1 MADYLYMMES
11 RLSPDQHKGVALV
24 TDAARAHE
32 MNVYLVGGGIRD
44 MISGYNIRDLDFA
57 VQGNALRMV
66 RDLEKAG
73 AVVQWMNED
82 LKSMG
87 VLLPGN
93 MRAEIVMT
101 RTEKYDKPGRAPEVH
116 QATISEDLRRRDF
129 TVNAMALSLNPGSRG
144 LLLDPFNGVA
154 DVEAKLIRVLHNYA
168 FLEEPSRMIRA
179 TRFCA
184 RFKWTLEERTQA
196 RYNTALENR
205 YIENISDEARGR
217 EIEQMAY
224 EDDPLQIM
232 RAMEKEGWLRVLHPR
247 WSVAKVDTSG
257 LSDLLKTRTQLADYG
272 YPTDPAPAILYF
284 LTGNMP
290 ESDRKELQKLIPNKW
305 LVEKW
310 RTLEDEAKELAQKL
324 TSKEAATASLTWK
337 LLDKYRPDTILFLQ
351 VTARQQAVRQKLKN
365 FLNKW
370 RQIKAK
376 IPLPEMLE
384 MRITPELEEYPIVAE
399 HVFFMLIDG
408 RSKSELKRFLKQFE
422 PPPPPPPPP
431 PPVKRG
437 RKVEAAP
444 VTAPVAEVKGQK
456 GKGKPGKKA
465 KGGQPEIVSTTPAP
479 AAGKQPAGKAGK
491 KQAPAPAHAKTAAPA
506 KKPASKPAKKKHA
519 PKKHAK
525 PAKKSGKKK
534 PAKKKR

>member
-11 RLSPDQHKGVALV
+11 RLSPEQHKGVALV

-57 VQGNALRMV
+57 VQGNPLRMIK
-66 RDLEKAG
+66 DLEKAG
-73 AVVQWMNED
+73 AVIHWQNED

-144 LLLDPFNGVA
+144 LLLDPANGVA

-168 FLEEPSRMIRA
+168 FLEEPSRLIRA

-184 RFKWTLEERTQA
+184 RFHWTIEERTQA
-196 RYNTALENR
+196 RYSTAVENK

-224 EDDPLQIM
+224 EDDPLAIM
-232 RAMEKEGWLRVLHPR
+232 RAFEKEGWLRVLHPR
-247 WSVAKVDTSG
+247 WSVAKVDTAG
-257 LSDLLKTRTQLADYG
+257 LADLIKTRGLLADYG

-290 ESDRKELQKLIPNKW
+290 ESDIKELQKLIPNKA
-305 LVEKW
+305 LIEKW
-310 RTLEDEAKELAQKL
+310 RVLEDEAKELAQKL
-324 TSKEAATASLTWK
+324 TSKEAATPSLTWK
-337 LLDKYRPDTILFLQ
+337 LLDKYRPETILFLE
-351 VTARQQAVRQKLKN
+351 VTARQHVVQKKLKD

-370 RQIKAK
+370 RQVKAK
-376 IPLPEMLE
+376 IPLPEMIE

-399 HVFFMLIDG
+399 HLFFMLIDQ
-408 RSKSELKRFLKQFE
+408 RSKSEIKKFLKQFE

-437 RKVEAAP
+437 RKAEPPPPPP
-444 VTAPVAEVKGQK
+444 VVPEVK
-456 GKGKPGKKA
+456 GKGKKGKKGEPA
-465 KGGQPEIVSTTPAP
+465 IVLTTVSASAAP
-479 AAGKQPAGKAGK
+479 AGKGKQPAAAAAAAAKGK
-491 KQAPAPAHAKTAAPA
+491 KAEPEKKAAPASKAKPAPKVA
-506 KKPASKPAKKKHA
+506 KKPA
-519 PKKHAK
+519 
-525 PAKKSGKKK
+525 KK

>member
-11 RLSPDQHKGVALV
+11 RLSPEQHKGVAVV
-24 TDAARAHE
+24 TDAARAHQ

-57 VQGNALRMV
+57 VQGNPLRMIK
-66 RDLEKAG
+66 DLEKAG
-73 AVVQWMNED
+73 AVIHWQNED

-101 RTEKYDKPGRAPEVH
+101 RTEKYDKPGRPPEVH

-144 LLLDPFNGVA
+144 LLLDPANGVA

-184 RFKWTLEERTQA
+184 RFHWTIEERTQA
-196 RYNTALENR
+196 RYNTAVENK
-205 YIENISDEARGR
+205 YIDNISDESRGR

-224 EDDPLQIM
+224 EDDPLAIM
-232 RAMEKEGWLRVLHPR
+232 RAFEKEGWLRVLHPR
-247 WSVAKVDTSG
+247 WSVAKVNTSG
-257 LSDLLKTRTQLADYG
+257 LADLLKTRAQLADFG

-310 RTLEDEAKELAQKL
+310 RVLEDEAKELAQKL
-324 TSKEAATASLTWK
+324 TSKEAATPSLTWK
-337 LLDKYRPDTILFLQ
+337 LLDKYRPETILFLE

-376 IPLPEMLE
+376 IPLPEMIE

-399 HVFFMLIDG
+399 HVFYMLIDQ
-408 RSKSELKRFLKQFE
+408 RSKSELKKFLKQFE

-437 RKVEAAP
+437 RKAEAPPAP
-444 VTAPVAEVKGQK
+444 VVAPEVK
-456 GKGKPGKKA
+456 GKGKKGKKGEA
-465 KGGQPEIVSTTPAP
+465 AIVSTTAP
-479 AAGKQPAGKAGK
+479 VVPGKQPAGKGAKG
-491 KQAPAPAHAKTAAPA
+491 APAPAAPKKPDTPPQDKKTAAKTSHAPQAKTAPKQAG
-506 KKPASKPAKKKHA
+506 KTQSKPAKKK
-519 PKKHAK
+519 
-525 PAKKSGKKK
+525 
-534 PAKKKR
+534 R